1 VAGTAERTLA
11 LKLIADVNGLKPL
24 TKGTRQLGQ
33 FTRSVVSWGKALS
46 GALVIG
52 GIERVVVGLRD
63 AWDGFRAGEKAAAG
77 MRRAWKN
84 LRLDGTKFRS
94 VLDRVTDSTLRLGT
108 SDDEAVQAFTRSLST
123 TRDYGESL
131 RRLTIAQDLVAN
143 GSAPNLETAFTMIRQ
158 AAKGSARVVD
168 RFGLTAETSGG
179 RVRELGRAVRGA
191 AKDKARLE
199 PLGVLFNRMGE
210 DVEKMVGSFAKGD
223 FSGFVKGLQGLG
235 QTVSEALFGREGR
248 GPNKKHVKGLVDQL
262 GGWGKKMADGLLK
275 GIGEVDWGAR
285 LGEVLSTAVSALS
298 KAGDNGTLSTLAV
311 LGTAIAAGI
320 FAVDL
325 FVTAVTSMFKLPVW
339 AAKGAVGLAVS
350 TVGATLG
357 GIFTLAMWTGKE
369 AIGLLSGG
377 AAYAFRQL
385 GLKNSAVWL
394 AASGLGGGLGGV
406 FIGAFGAAL
415 VGIAAKNLILDKLA
429 ELFASVGVPA
439 DVLKE
444 ARKSADFG
452 SPLSMIENLIKNL
465 VPGHA
470 TGLASVPYDGYLA
483 RLHKGERVVP
493 ASQNK
498 GGGMGSNYSIS
509 VHVAPGGD
517 LVEAGR
523 QTVRAIQEYEKRGGK
538 SWRN

>member
-1 VAGTAERTLA
+1 MAPDRTLA
-11 LKLIADVNGLKPL
+11 LKLVTDSKGLDRLNSTIKKLAVGVGAVFATDKILDFGKAAVTMADDVDQAEGKLKQLLGRHAQSVKAFAKNSKAIGISRRDTLKYTSSLAALMRVQGANQREAAKSSIRWTKLAADMAAFNNASPEEVLIGMQSALSGEFEPLKRMGVLLSATKVRQEAYRMGIAK
-24 TKGTRQLGQ
+24 T
-33 FTRSVVSWGKALS
+33 GKALTDRQKLLATES
-46 GALVIG
+46 LLMKQTKLQQGQLARESGTLGAKVNNLNAIFADFQLMIGEALLPVVTDFVTFLTGTAVPAIADLGAKVGLIDVQGILDAIANMDFGALATKVNDALNTLALDPATLEMAG
-52 GIERVVVGLRD
+52 KVGI
-63 AWDGFRAGEKAAAG
+63 AIAGA
-77 MRRAWKN
+77 M
-84 LRLDGTKFRS
+84 F
-94 VLDRVTDSTLRLGT
+94 LG
-108 SDDEAVQAFTRSLST
+108 SLFI
-123 TRDYGESL
+123 D
-131 RRLTIAQDLVAN
+131 
-143 GSAPNLETAFTMIRQ
+143 
-158 AAKGSARVVD
+158 AAKLA
-168 RFGLTAETSGG
+168 
-179 RVRELGRAVRGA
+179 
-191 AKDKARLE
+191 
-199 PLGVLFNRMGE
+199 
-210 DVEKMVGSFAKGD
+210 
-223 FSGFVKGLQGLG
+223 FS
-235 QTVSEALFGREGR
+235 
-248 GPNKKHVKGLVDQL
+248 
-262 GGWGKKMADGLLK
+262 
-275 GIGEVDWGAR
+275 
-285 LGEVLSTAVSALS
+285 
-298 KAGDNGTLSTLAV
+298 
-311 LGTAIAAGI
+311 
-320 FAVDL
+320 
-325 FVTAVTSMFKLPVW
+325 LPGW

-509 VHVAPGGD
+509 VYVAPGGD